1 MANWDIHEA
10 QTSFIEL
17 LKKLEKETC
26 WQLENPEFIGSYNK
40 TIANEGLPLNKWRT
54 F

>member
-10 QTSFIEL
+10 QASFIEL
-17 LKKLEKETC
+17 VKQSENETR
-26 WQLENPEFIGSYNK
+26 WQLENPEFMASYNK
-40 TIANEGLPLNKWRT
+40 TIENEGLPLNKWRT